1 MIARIG
7 GGVVAILL
15 TGAVV
20 GLSHMPYQVESGD
33 EARLR
38 LSWRFRAAVEE
49 CRELTEEELAE
60 LPVHMRRE
68 VVCQRRVPPFRLRVE
83 VDGRAVLDEVVR
95 AAGAQHDRPLYV
107 FREISVEPGRR
118 DVRIRF
124 ERVGEEGGRGEAS
137 EVEEREADTPGG
149 SPSELVLET
158 TLELEAREIALI
170 SYDPGAGLL
179 RRVETPSPR
188 AGDPASP

>member
-1 MIARIG
+1 MA
-7 GGVVAILL
+7 
-15 TGAVV
+15 AVV
-20 GLSHMPYQVESGD
+20 GLSHMRYEVESGD

-49 CRELTEEELAE
+49 CRELSEEELAE

-83 VDGRAVLDEVVR
+83 VDGRGVLDEVVR

-124 ERVGEEGGRGEAS
+124 ERVGEE
-137 EVEEREADTPGG
+137 ADAPGG

-170 SYDPGAGLL
+170 SYDPRAGLL
-179 RRVETPSPR
+179 RRVEAPSPR